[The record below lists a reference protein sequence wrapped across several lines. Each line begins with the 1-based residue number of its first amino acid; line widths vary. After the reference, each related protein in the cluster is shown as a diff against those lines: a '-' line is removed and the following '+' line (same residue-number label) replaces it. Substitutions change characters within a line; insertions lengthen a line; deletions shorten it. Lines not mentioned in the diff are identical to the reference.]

1 MKSTRQEHSKK
12 NDHSNANIVSSHC
25 LHLRCVLCQNAIDL
39 QDDHQI
45 NCDVCVNHL
54 TRVVQ
59 TFEQRRRHDDETC
72 QDAATM
78 FANDQQ

>member
-1 MKSTRQEHSKK
+1 MKNTRQEHSEK
-12 NDHSNANIVSSHC
+12 NDHSNASIVSSHC
-25 LHLRCVLCQNAIDL
+25 LHLRCVLCQSATDL

-54 TRVVQ
+54 TCVVR
-59 TFEQRRRHDDETC
+59 TLEQRRRHDDETC

-78 FANDQQ
+78 FANDQR